1 MIRRIIPIL
10 LATLVVFFPLFTL
23 RAEESITVTGEGTLI
38 PCGQNGDTCTF
49 TDFAELIQRIISFLA
64 FYIAAPLAT
73 LAIMYAGFKYL
84 TSMDK
89 PGPREEAKKI
99 LWDVLWGFI
108 FVLGAWLIIDTILDV
123 LLTDNPLNS

>member
-1 MIRRIIPIL
+1 MRRLLSTIFVTLIISLPVCVS
-10 LATLVVFFPLFTL
+10 A
-23 RAEESITVTGEGTLI
+23 AGLI
-38 PCGQNGDTCTF
+38 PCGQDDDTCRF
-49 TDFAELIQRIISFLA
+49 RDFAVLIQQVISFLA

-99 LWDVLWGFI
+99 LQNVLIGFF

-123 LLTDNPLNS
+123 LLKNNPLN

>member
-1 MIRRIIPIL
+1 MRRLLPVIL
-10 LATLVVFFPLFTL
+10 ASLVISLPLFVF
-23 RAEESITVTGEGTLI
+23 AADLI
-38 PCGQNGDTCTF
+38 PCGQEGDTCTF
-49 TDFAELIQRIISFLA
+49 NDLAKLVQAVISFLA

-99 LWDVLWGFI
+99 LQNVLIGFF
-108 FVLGAWLIIDTILDV
+108 FVLAAWLIVDTILDV
-123 LLTDNPLNS
+123 LLKNNPLNT

>member
-1 MIRRIIPIL
+1 MRRVLPIL
-10 LATLVVFFPLFTL
+10 FASLAISLPLFVF
-23 RAEESITVTGEGTLI
+23 AANVSVPGVGTLI
-38 PCGQNGDTCTF
+38 PCGQEGDTCTF
-49 TDFAELIQRIISFLA
+49 KDIARLIQNVISFLA

-99 LWDVLWGFI
+99 LQNVLIGFF
-108 FVLGAWLIIDTILDV
+108 FVLAAWLIVDTILDV
-123 LLTDNPLNS
+123 LLKNNPLNK